1 MQPALARFA
10 CRRPFARARGF
21 LYRPVRAAVLAG
33 FCGKNVHSPSK
44 PAREKKLRAARGAL
58 FARSLRKPRGRPKIK
73 AAMTANAKRK
83 ASVFALLFS
92 DPEPPR
98 ELYRAR
104 TIRASFCLSLSGGLR
119 VIFWHFVAI
128 EWIFICKCLKAV
140 GKALALSR
148 ELIYY

>member
-1 MQPALARFA
+1 MLH
-10 CRRPFARARGF
+10 
-21 LYRPVRAAVLAG
+21 VHAV
-33 FCGKNVHSPSK
+33 V
-44 PAREKKLRAARGAL
+44 
-58 FARSLRKPRGRPKIK
+58 
-73 AAMTANAKRK
+73 
-83 ASVFALLFS
+83 VFALLFS

-98 ELYRAR
+98 ELYRALGVTQCCQFIMNRAR
-104 TIRASFCLSLSGGLR
+104 TIRASFCLSLSGLR